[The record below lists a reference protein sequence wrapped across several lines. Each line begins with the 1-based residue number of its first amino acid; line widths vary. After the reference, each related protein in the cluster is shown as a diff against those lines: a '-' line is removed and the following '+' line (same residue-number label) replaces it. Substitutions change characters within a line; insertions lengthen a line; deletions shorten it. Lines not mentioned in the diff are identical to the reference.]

1 MGEQGK
7 MGEGGRETSEAIISG
22 RAVVAVCVCTSVCVC
37 VCVIF
42 VISYGWGLWLMLG
55 SGQ

>member
-22 RAVVAVCVCTSVCVC
+22 RVVVAVCVQVCVF
-37 VCVIF
+37 VCV
-42 VISYGWGLWLMLG
+42 
-55 SGQ
+55 